1 MLLLLARLALAAIF
15 AVAGVAKLLDRE
27 GTRETLVQFGLP
39 SRLAPGAAFAL
50 PAVELVAA
58 GLLVPAATARAG
70 AVLALALLLV
80 FLVAIGRS
88 LARGE
93 QPDCNC
99 FGAIHS
105 EPIGRWI
112 LVRNLG
118 LGAVA
123 VALVATGPGEGLAG
137 ALDGGTVF
145 AVAAALAGVLL
156 LGLTWFTW
164 ELFRQNGR
172 LLTRVRALEE
182 TTGAPPTF
190 TLPGPPDKIGGLAL
204 GDLVPD
210 LTLATPNG
218 GFQSLREL
226 ATSSATPVALVF
238 TSPGCTGCDQLT
250 DRMPALRD
258 ELGGALEPV
267 LLVNGHGPHVAATA
281 ERGLSVLVQEDREAI
296 FAFAVGAVPA
306 AVVVDGEG
314 RIASPTA
321 MGPDAVEELLLGRK
335 AVPELNVIE
344 TVGGVR

>member
-1 MLLLLARLALAAIF
+1 MLLLVARLALAAVF

-27 GTRETLVQFGLP
+27 GTRESLGQFGLP
-39 SRLAPGAAFAL
+39 SRLAPGAAFVL
-50 PAVELVAA
+50 PAVELVTA

-88 LARGE
+88 LMRGE

-105 EPIGRWI
+105 KPIGRWT

-123 VALVATGPGEGLAG
+123 AALVATGPGEGLA
-137 ALDGGTVF
+137 ALDGGTVV

-164 ELFRQNGR
+164 ELFKQNGR

-182 TTGAPPTF
+182 TVGAPPTF

-210 LTLATPNG
+210 LALTTPEG
-218 GFQSLREL
+218 GFRSVREL
-226 ATSSATPVALVF
+226 ATTSATPVAFVF

-250 DRMPALRD
+250 DRLPALRE
-258 ELGGALEPV
+258 ELDGALEPV
-267 LLVNGHGPHVAATA
+267 LLINGHGPHVAATA
-281 ERGLSVLVQEDREAI
+281 ARGLSVLVQEDREAI
-296 FAFAVGAVPA
+296 FAFSVGAIPA
-306 AVVVDGEG
+306 AVIVDREG

-321 MGPDAVEELLLGRK
+321 MGPDAVEELLLGQGTI
-335 AVPELNVIE
+335 PELNVIE
-344 TVGGVR
+344 RVGGAR